1 MSLLTGFENIV
12 RQGEPLAMHTWFQ
25 LGGPAEYF
33 AEPESIEQLMVLVRR
48 CHDES
53 VDVRLLGQG
62 SNILVRDEGVPGMVI
77 HLAAPAFC
85 AIRVE
90 GRKIIA
96 GGGACWA
103 AR

>member
-33 AEPESIEQLMVLVRR
+33 AEPETAEQLMALVAAMSCRR
-48 CHDES
+48 RRH
-53 VDVRLLGQG
+53 
-62 SNILVRDEGVPGMVI
+62 
-77 HLAAPAFC
+77 AAVGP
-85 AIRVE
+85 RVE
-90 GRKIIA
+90 HPR
-96 GGGACWA
+96 